1 MDSKARPGAAVA
13 RTAAGEIVMSP
24 ALLITA
30 VPDVAWLGIQELH
43 AISLG
48 RGAFRPR
55 ALTEDDAW
63 GQYSASVT
71 AVLGQL
77 AVTDAVAG
85 NRILGSLGDYV
96 NVQGSLDGLEGPFLS
111 ALSSAMQLGETPE
124 VGQAMYLLNELGL
137 PSELGGG
144 AQSTAL
150 FDAGTQR
157 FTTVGADLLSDAFG
171 SGPLDVSTARDV
183 FGDLMRGSSTGVD
196 DSSGAVQAVRDTGIG
211 TAIGKQV
218 GESLAG
224 PVGRFF
230 GGPVGHGARVVAT
243 DLVKGAV
250 DLFKSIFGSGSSGS
264 GNGRSHAAQQQASQV
279 AQGQCVAVDKTT
291 VTDKA
296 QQTLVIR
303 PDGTVEASQ
312 STEHTSEHTS
322 ERKCPQPEQLNKC
335 QVEDDFSGA
344 DISLGYW
351 GGSGRTV
358 PTMVAQGSGIDGLVA
373 QLRGGALKLL
383 DLPQLDAAGDV
394 AAVGFLNEVLVQ
406 ERSAVMVPDW
416 SVLGSLDRSVLGLLD
431 RGAVAIPNRA
441 GTAVRS
447 GELERAIGVLR
458 TAPPQYV
465 VACAVQVLLNDLHY
479 DLPGWAS

>member
-1 MDSKARPGAAVA
+1 MDDMDSKAGSGAAVA
-13 RTAAGEIVMSP
+13 RTFAGEIVMSP

-55 ALTEDDAW
+55 GLTEEDAW

-124 VGQAMYLLNELGL
+124 VGQAMSLLNELGL
-137 PSELGGG
+137 PSQLGGG
-144 AQSTAL
+144 AQSSAL

-183 FGDLMRGSSTGVD
+183 FGDLMRGSSTGTD
-196 DSSGAVQAVRDTGIG
+196 DSSGAVQAVRDTGLG
-211 TAIGKQV
+211 AAVGKQV
-218 GESLAG
+218 GDAL
-224 PVGRFF
+224 
-230 GGPVGHGARVVAT
+230 GGPIGGWLGSSAGHGARVAAT
-243 DLVKGAV
+243 DLLKGAV
-250 DLFKSIFGSGSSGS
+250 DFFKSIFGSDSSSG
-264 GNGRSHAAQQQASQV
+264 GRSHAAQQQASQV

-296 QQTLVIR
+296 QQTLVVK
-303 PDGTVEASQ
+303 PDGTVERPRAPSTPASTPASGSVPSRNS
-312 STEHTSEHTS
+312 STNARSRTTAAAWTSRWGTGAAPGG
-322 ERKCPQPEQLNKC
+322 RCPPWWP
-335 QVEDDFSGA
+335 GA
-344 DISLGYW
+344 
-351 GGSGRTV
+351 
-358 PTMVAQGSGIDGLVA
+358 
-373 QLRGGALKLL
+373 
-383 DLPQLDAAGDV
+383 AAWTG
-394 AAVGFLNEVLVQ
+394 
-406 ERSAVMVPDW
+406 
-416 SVLGSLDRSVLGLLD
+416 
-431 RGAVAIPNRA
+431 
-441 GTAVRS
+441 
-447 GELERAIGVLR
+447 
-458 TAPPQYV
+458 
-465 VACAVQVLLNDLHY
+465 
-479 DLPGWAS
+479 